1 MRTAGLPLEVLIEYY
16 RLVQQGDETVE
27 ARKQI
32 LLDQREQLEVKLE
45 EIQKTLEILNH
56 KIEVYDDIL
65 LRKENELTQVED

>member
-1 MRTAGLPLEVLIEYY
+1 VLIEYY
-16 RLVQQGDETVE
+16 RLVQRGDETVE

-56 KIEVYDDIL
+56 KIEVYEDIL
-65 LRKENELTQVED
+65 LKKENDLLQVED